1 MTDHSDRL
9 WAEDVDRPW
18 AKDIPTKEDIT
29 KFLEVFN
36 ALDKFEATIC
46 HVRNQIRVYSPW
58 NDIDCPNPKVI
69 KVIEWLEKI
78 SKE

>member
-9 WAEDVDRPW
+9 WAEDV
-18 AKDIPTKEDIT
+18 KSNQPTNEDIT

-46 HVRNQIRVYSPW
+46 HVRNQIRGYSPW
-58 NDIDCPNPKVI
+58 NDIDCPNPSVAKVH
-69 KVIEWLEKI
+69 EWLTKI